1 MTPAVSTSI
10 SDSVARLALS
20 MKVLRKHQKNSEAQT
35 RRKLVETRSF
45 PSPFLKVWPYQGI
58 EMILFASPQDKALG
72 RQRSGYLR
80 QAHFITTSKK
90 GGVNPAG
97 QNKLTMILIENFF
110 RVKKILLLIHER
122 SSGALSTPL
131 LKPQAPDRE

>member
-1 MTPAVSTSI
+1 
-10 SDSVARLALS
+10 
-20 MKVLRKHQKNSEAQT
+20 
-35 RRKLVETRSF
+35 
-45 PSPFLKVWPYQGI
+45 
-58 EMILFASPQDKALG
+58 MILYASRKAKALG

-97 QNKLTMILIENFF
+97 WNKLNMILIQNFF
-110 RVKKILLLIHER
+110 RVKKILLLMHER

-131 LKPQAPDRE
+131 LKPKAPDGE